1 MGLDWKDTI
10 LGKKE
15 QIWDDTLYYRL
26 QYLAEVLLTNSI

>member
-10 LGKKE
+10 LGKKK

-26 QYLAEVLLTNSI
+26 LAEVLLTNSI